1 MSFGLSFTNS
11 SDVVTLD
18 SEYSRLVILYYARFG
33 EGGVMG
39 AVFKAPITSQ
49 EPPLIFAKPD
59 GNGVFQWVRLLGGPG
74 NWTGFLNESPTT
86 VGTYFLAVYESAPTA
101 TFGLRLWDGNSKLL
115 FDNGTPCAQIT
126 RFITS
131 WSLVSYVNPSP
142 GRWIYTWNTD
152 APLSA
157 GEYMLINNIAYD
169 IPCNDTYGKLS
180 CSWSYQT
187 NKVSAQV
194 QNIGDLNPNSFFL
207 SLIFA
212 KPIA

>member
-1 MSFGLSFTNS
+1 MSFGLLFTNT

-33 EGGVMG
+33 EGGVKG

-74 NWTGFLNESPTT
+74 NWTGFLNESTTT
-86 VGTYFLAVYESAPTA
+86 VGTYFLAVYESTPTA
-101 TFGLRLWDGNSKLL
+101 SFGMRLWGGDNKLL
-115 FDNGTPCAQIT
+115 FDSGTPCAQIT

-131 WSLVSYVNPSP
+131 WNLISYVNPSP
-142 GRWIYTWNTD
+142 GLWIYTWNTD

-157 GEYMLINNIAYD
+157 GDYMLINNIAFD
-169 IPCNDTYGKLS
+169 IPCNSTYGKLS
-180 CSWSYQT
+180 CSWNYQS

-194 QNIGDLNPNSFFL
+194 QNIGDLNPNSFFVPL
-207 SLIFA
+207 MFA
-212 KPIA
+212 KPII